1 MLLLVILCGESTEV
15 AHGSQNQ
22 ILLDVHLGVRL
33 YTIKNQT
40 VLDYGLFG
48 NHFNAE
54 PGGGSMPVLYHN
66 PRCSKSRQA
75 AQLCAESPL
84 DVDIHL
90 YLLQP
95 LDYETLHSMLS
106 RLDGDI
112 AQAVRWKD
120 TGLKLIDTTNVDRGN
135 VESIAQ
141 FLAEHGQYMERP
153 WLDDGKVTVIGRPVE
168 RLNRLL

>member
-1 MLLLVILCGESTEV
+1 
-15 AHGSQNQ
+15 
-22 ILLDVHLGVRL
+22 
-33 YTIKNQT
+33 
-40 VLDYGLFG
+40 
-48 NHFNAE
+48 
-54 PGGGSMPVLYHN
+54 MPVLYHN

-75 AQLCAESPL
+75 AQLCAESTL

-120 TGLKLIDTTNVDRGN
+120 TGLKLIDTTKVDRGN

>member
-1 MLLLVILCGESTEV
+1 
-15 AHGSQNQ
+15 
-22 ILLDVHLGVRL
+22 
-33 YTIKNQT
+33 
-40 VLDYGLFG
+40 
-48 NHFNAE
+48 
-54 PGGGSMPVLYHN
+54 MPVLYHN

-75 AQLCAESPL
+75 AQLCAVSPL

-120 TGLKLIDTTNVDRGN
+120 TGLKLIDTTKVDRGN